1 MVSIVE
7 LNTYKYCSTKIT
19 MDELELKEGEKIG
32 VFFYDD
38 WRGCKVVIE
47 EIQHISSGGTI
58 TLKTGTRYNRNGKEV
73 GALGEG
79 TYLCSVE
86 EAKAI
91 IGKADRELETEPGLR
106 TNRTAKAAVR
116 AVVRTLNQYGW
127 HSDTDGDMEQMKSD
141 IENIIKKYLEQRG
154 S

>member
-1 MVSIVE
+1 
-7 LNTYKYCSTKIT
+7 
-19 MDELELKEGEKIG
+19 MDEFELKEGEKVG
-32 VFFYDD
+32 VFFYND

-58 TLKTGTRYNRNGKEV
+58 TLKTGTRYNRDGKEV

-86 EAKAI
+86 EAKTI
-91 IGKADRELETEPGLR
+91 IDKVDGKLETEPGLR
-106 TNRTAKAAVR
+106 TNRTARAAVR
-116 AVVRTLNQYGW
+116 AVVKTLNQYGW
-127 HSDTDGDMEQMKSD
+127 HSGVGGESDGNMEQMKSE
-141 IENIIKKYLEQRG
+141 IENIIKKYLEKRD